1 MKTSRCRILI
11 LTVLLTTP
19 IHPVSA
25 ASLTA
30 GELPVSVRVALERG
44 EIQMNFVD
52 GVLQSAVS
60 GGGISAYAYTR
71 GGVPYMLVEYSV
83 LPGSTWSNSIN
94 NTADLSGAVFLS
106 VPVYFNEALF
116 DGVEI
121 PIFFDQLVP
130 DVGSGFFFPGE
141 APDPL
146 QVTMVLE
153 NSAMTAG
160 SGYYHLSGEPDYLE
174 SGNMGF
180 GGPFTNPFFFCIECA
195 FTAQL
200 DLVFLDYSNTL
211 LQFNF
216 DDPRT
221 TLLNMFDSYETSPY
235 GFGLNLVVNQVPL
248 PATLPLFVSA
258 LFALAIRRR

>member
-1 MKTSRCRILI
+1 MKPRRCMFI
-11 LTVLLTTP
+11 LTVLLTAAMQ
-19 IHPVSA
+19 PVFA

-30 GELPVSVRVALERG
+30 GELPVSIRVALERG
-44 EIQMNFVD
+44 DIQMDFVD
-52 GVLQSAVS
+52 GVLRSTVS

-83 LPGSTWSNSIN
+83 LPGSSWTNSN
-94 NTADLSGAVFLS
+94 NTVSLGGAVFLS
-106 VPVYFNEALF
+106 VPAYFNEALF
-116 DGVEI
+116 DGVDI

-130 DVGSGFFFPGE
+130 DVGSQFFFPGE

-153 NSAMTAG
+153 NSAMAAG
-160 SGYYHLSGEPDYLE
+160 SGYYNLSGDPDYIE

-180 GGPFTNPFFFCIECA
+180 GGPFTNPFFFCVECA

-211 LQFNF
+211 LEFNF
-216 DDPRT
+216 DDTRT
-221 TLLNMFDSYETSPY
+221 TLLNMFDSYDTTPY

-258 LFALAIRRR
+258 LFGLAIRRR